1 MTRWPG
7 RPVRSGSGATHDGGG
22 AGGRVQH
29 AELAGRR
36 VAAGLLL
43 GMLRA
48 TPAECYAACGEAVGA
63 FDVRDRLGKI
73 TAPMLVVAAP
83 RARRPPST

>member
-1 MTRWPG
+1 
-7 RPVRSGSGATHDGGG
+7 
-22 AGGRVQH
+22 
-29 AELAGRR
+29 
-36 VAAGLLL
+36 
-43 GMLRA
+43 MLRA